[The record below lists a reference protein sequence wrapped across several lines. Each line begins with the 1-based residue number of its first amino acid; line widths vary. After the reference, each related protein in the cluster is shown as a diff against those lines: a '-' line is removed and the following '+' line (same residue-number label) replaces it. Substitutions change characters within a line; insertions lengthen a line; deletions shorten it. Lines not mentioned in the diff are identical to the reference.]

1 MGAAVKIAAGAALTV
16 AGAVIP
22 GAQSLIIPGLKM
34 AAGTLA
40 ISLGASL
47 ALGGIAQA
55 IQKPPSGIQSPQGAV
70 QTFRQAAA
78 PRRVLYGL
86 RRVGGILTFA
96 NFWGLVEARLQVFGG
111 LGERG
116 EPADQNQL
124 VITIAG
130 HAIDSIQDV
139 HFDDER
145 PEIDLTTGIG
155 LGPWYGKVFL
165 EWNYGYDGQEA
176 FPSLVTDSQGIWTAD
191 HRQRGCARV
200 YARLNYNEELYPN
213 GVPNISFTVKG
224 KLVFDPRTDSPIT
237 VIGATNA
244 TPIVIEATGHGF
256 VGGEVVRIVGV
267 NSDNMQQPNG
277 TWGIDFVDANHFS
290 LQGSNG
296 TQAYVSGGQIFKLG
310 YSPNWALCTADYI
323 LDPWVGM
330 GVPWAKIREAV
341 LIASANISDEEIEL
355 DEASPPTTE
364 RRYTLNATFET
375 SEQHGE
381 ILAKMANAGA
391 GHVTYIGGEW
401 HIIAGAFRLPV
412 MELTD
417 SDVVAQMKVDLWRPK
432 RDLVNGVK
440 GTFPS
445 ALHNYIETDFPAIP
459 GATYL
464 AEDRGIRVWKDIFLP
479 FTTSPTACQRIAEID
494 LNRNRRQISVQM
506 TCSMRAYEL
515 QPGDVVEFTHSH
527 YSWALETFEVAEC
540 GLGRNDDGA
549 MTVTLQLVQTDVNVY
564 GFAVDDYGNLIDPDL
579 LDLLSRTVP
588 FGWSPGMVHRP
599 DSTVDALR
607 ARADY
612 SFGITQQYRL
622 TADGSITPQL
632 NIAGF
637 LPTNLFSTAISR
649 PRTKTLTATTASTG
663 GFLKGGERYY
673 IAVAALDQVVSGSP
687 PVEDL
692 GRLTALSEIAFVD
705 VLETSPPT
713 DTNTVTI
720 HGLRWHPNTAGWYL
734 YFGTDKFRLSNQP
747 GALYAPTLG
756 SAVTVTGPEH
766 QPTSITFKGL
776 NVPLQLPDG
785 YFEHLRGAPD
795 HRFDHLKIKAARGI
809 HFGIW
814 GGQVVSVSGVGSP
827 ATEPYTITLGVD
839 PADTFTVNALAGRFI
854 MVVGILNQDLEL
866 TTNSGMPLA
875 EFLIASNTGTTVTLA
890 TGQANPASNGFV
902 PLAVVVICTK
912 ATSVGEDA
920 IGHFIEDTGFGE
932 GGQTLGS
939 ATYLGGGDD
948 SLRGNIIRGI
958 SGAGVGEFRVITGNA
973 VATKKI
979 YVGDD
984 NPFDVDSVFIVTDP
998 HPAMEYLSKDL
1009 QSEKNDAFVSFRID
1023 AAANLAGEQYII
1035 QAFSVS
1041 KQGKVPTFESSS
1053 PYRLVYLFG
1062 RADAGR
1068 EVTTDTKLTVLDR
1081 FVRGN
1086 TTAGPFTIT
1095 ALPPSA
1101 FPGIEVLIENSGTG
1115 GKLLTVITAD
1125 ASLLGGAA
1133 ALFLEDTD
1141 AVLIRARSDP

>member
-1 MGAAVKIAAGAALTV
+1 MGAAVKIAAGTALIAAGVL
-16 AGAVIP
+16 
-22 GAQSLIIPGLKM
+22 IPGLQP
-34 AAGTLA
+34 LA
-40 ISLGASL
+40 FKGISLVATIIGIGTSV

-55 IQKPPSGIQSPQGAV
+55 ISKPPSGIQSPQGAV
-70 QTFRQAAA
+70 QTIRQPAA
-78 PRRVLYGL
+78 PRRVIYGL
-86 RRVGGILTFA
+86 RRVGGILSFA
-96 NFWGLVEARLQVFGG
+96 NFFGLVESRIQVFGG

-116 EPADQNQL
+116 EPAEQNQL

-145 PEIDLTTGIG
+145 PEIDLTTGLG
-155 LGPWYGKVFL
+155 LGPWFGNIFL
-165 EWNYGYDGQEA
+165 QFNHGYDGHEA
-176 FPSLVTDSQGIWTAD
+176 FPSLLSDSQGIWTTD
-191 HRQRGCARV
+191 HRQRGCAGV

-224 KLVFDPRTDSPIT
+224 KPVFDPRTDSPIT

-267 NSDNMQQPNG
+267 NQDNMQQPNG

-296 TQAYVSGGQIFKLG
+296 TQAYTSGGQIFKLG
-310 YSPNWALCTADYI
+310 YSNNAALVIADY
-323 LDPWVGM
+323 LMDPWIGK
-330 GVPWAKIREAV
+330 GVRWSKINEPV
-341 LIASANISDEEIEL
+341 LLAAANVCDEEIEL

-364 RRYTLNATFET
+364 FRYAINGTFET

-381 ILAKMANAGA
+381 ILAQMANAMA
-391 GHVTYIGGEW
+391 GHVHYIGGKYL
-401 HIIAGAFRLPV
+401 IVPGAFRLPV

-417 SDVVAQMKVDLWRPK
+417 SDVVAPMQVQLKRSK

-459 GATYL
+459 GAAYL
-464 AEDRGIRVWKDIFLP
+464 AEDQGIRVWKDIFLP

-515 QPGDVVEFTHSH
+515 QPGDVVEFTHSR

-540 GLGRNDDGA
+540 GLGQNEDGA
-549 MTVTLQLVQTDVNVY
+549 MTVTLQLVQTDVDVY

-579 LDLLSRTVP
+579 LDLLSRTIP

-599 DSTVDALR
+599 DSAVDALR

-622 TADGSITPQL
+622 MADGSVTPQL
-632 NIAGF
+632 HVAGF

-649 PRTKTLTATTASTG
+649 PRTRTLAATTASTG

-673 IAVAALDQVVSGSP
+673 IAVAALDQVSSGSP
-687 PVEDL
+687 PAEDL
-692 GRLTALSEIAFVD
+692 GRLTALSEIAAVD
-705 VLETSPPT
+705 VPETSPAT
-713 DTNTVTI
+713 QTNTVTI
-720 HGLRWHPNTAGWYL
+720 SDLRWHPNTAGWYL

-747 GALYAPTLG
+747 GALYTGALG
-756 SAVTVTGPEH
+756 GAVTVIGPEA

-795 HRFDHLKIKAARGI
+795 HRFDHLKIKATRGI
-809 HFGIW
+809 HLGIW
-814 GGQVVSVSGVGSP
+814 GGQVVSVAGVGSP

-839 PADTFTVNALAGRFI
+839 AAFPFTVNAMAGRFI
-854 MVVGILNQDLEL
+854 MLVGILNQDLEL
-866 TTNSGMPLA
+866 TTNGGMPLA

-890 TGQANPASNGFV
+890 TGQANPASHGFIQF
-902 PLAVVVICTK
+902 AAVVICTK

-920 IGHFIEDTGFGE
+920 IGNFIEDTGFGE
-932 GGQTLGS
+932 GGQSLGDS
-939 ATYLGGGDD
+939 DPNIGGGDD
-948 SLRGNIIRGI
+948 SLQGKIIRGI
-958 SGAGVGEFRVITGNA
+958 AGAGVGEFRVITGN
-973 VATKKI
+973 VVSTKRSYI
-979 YVGDD
+979 GDN
-984 NPFDVDSVFIVTDP
+984 NPFDTDSVFIVTDP
-998 HPAMEYLSKDL
+998 QPAMEYLSRDL
-1009 QSEKNDAFVSFRID
+1009 TSEKIDTFALFRID
-1023 AAANLAGEQYII
+1023 HAPNLMGEQYIV

-1041 KQGKVPTFESSS
+1041 NQGKVPTFEASS
-1053 PYRLVYLFG
+1053 PFRLIYLFG
-1062 RADAGR
+1062 RADGGR
-1068 EVTTDTKLTVLDR
+1068 EVTAETYLTLFDR
-1081 FVRGN
+1081 YVRGN
-1086 TTAGPFTIT
+1086 TTAGGFTIH
-1095 ALPPSA
+1095 ALDPA
-1101 FPGIEVLIENSGTG
+1101 TMPGLQVLIENNGTSGNT
-1115 GKLLTVITAD
+1115 LTVDVAD
-1125 ASLLGGAA
+1125 GSLIGGVAFHELA
-1133 ALFLEDTD
+1133 DGETL
-1141 AVLIRARSDP
+1141 LIRAYDD